1 MNDTPTMVIIPDG
14 ITGGEAVS
22 ILTLAANL
30 AVFRRGRRELAE
42 KLADVDRRIE
52 ASYDELNES
61 LRQLGT

>member
-14 ITGGEAVS
+14 IAGEEAVS

-30 AVFRRGRRELAE
+30 AVFRRERRELAE
-42 KLADVDRRIE
+42 KLASVNRQIE